1 MFFFIMMIYTCAGLL
16 MLIKKIVDHFLYRR
30 QQPQG
35 LAHTEK
41 KGAVPNQRGFRGL
54 KKGFI
59 LSTEL

>member
-1 MFFFIMMIYTCAGLL
+1 MMIYTCAGLL

-41 KGAVPNQRGFRGL
+41 KRCR
-54 KKGFI
+54 
-59 LSTEL
+59 TEPKRVSWS